1 LGEACCNKRQFILG
15 GGTVVPSISIRLDE
29 NISQRLNNL
38 SAKTGRTKSYY
49 LREMIE
55 RGIEDMEDYYLAMTV
70 RERIRKGEE
79 AVHSGAAVRRDLD
92 LED

>member
-1 LGEACCNKRQFILG
+1 
-15 GGTVVPSISIRLDE
+15 
-29 NISQRLNNL
+29 
-38 SAKTGRTKSYY
+38 
-49 LREMIE
+49 
-55 RGIEDMEDYYLAMTV
+55 MEDYYLAMTV